1 MKYINNMKKTISC
14 LIALIILCQLN
25 NLNAQTNTQT
35 ATTYVGDQKNGQ
47 PDGMGVLTDTSGSVF
62 KGSFK
67 KGKKEGYG
75 ELSYKTIYDRD
86 TTLVGYWKKD
96 QYIGI
101 YEYPYKIIEVIPFWK
116 VLGSGRDTP
125 GIKYLWNGNEYKYY
139 DGINANKFDVH
150 DFEKLIA
157 KPYSELKK

>member
-1 MKYINNMKKTISC
+1 MKYLLSFLIVITICS
-14 LIALIILCQLN
+14 LTMSLK
-25 NLNAQTNTQT
+25 AQKSVQN

-47 PDGMGVLTDTSGSVF
+47 PDGNGVMTDTSGNVF

-75 ELSYKTIYDRD
+75 ELKYRTIFDKD
-86 TTLVGYWKKD
+86 STLVGYWKKD
-96 QYIGI
+96 QYVGFF
-101 YEYPYKIIEVIPFWK
+101 EYPYKIIEVIPFWK

-157 KPYSELKK
+157 KPFSELKK